1 MKKFLAFI
9 LSAIM
14 LFSVVSC
21 SSAYENYGDY
31 ISTDLSKI
39 SIEKAKI
46 LEKVADQILA
56 LREEGRDGFWVKLDD
71 KEAVAQNG
79 DKLNIDFD
87 VKDWKDPDD
96 NDFAPSEETKKGMKS
111 EGYDL
116 VLGSNSFIG
125 AYTVKDDADNIRNN
139 KGFEEQLIGAK
150 VNTNDTDNKEQDDKI
165 EVLVTFPDDY
175 KTKEL
180 QGVIVTFVVTVNSI
194 SRSTVDLTNKE
205 LIASLTYTFVDPD
218 AKDEDS
224 TEGEDNTAGEGNDN
238 VATTDAGDDANE
250 GGETE
255 EDENKVKFE
264 DLFKNSK
271 LEIDFS
277 SEDLGKFNTIFDI
290 KTVFD
295 ALAGK
300 NLYDEFEVVFTVPS
314 AEDLKK
320 DENDKEKNDKFE
332 PYAGREITVKFTL
345 NSLTA
350 LPEWNDE
357 YVKEQTKNEYESVK
371 AYEEY
376 LNEGYA
382 YEMALAAIIDGT
394 VVNDL
399 PEKEVK
405 TAYKNALRNSI
416 TNTIRTEKNADNG
429 IYSTSSSNYVYYE
442 IGNLTQKEYDM
453 YITDEVYAAACEYA
467 AEQAV
472 IAVKTYLVYEYLFDE
487 LGIELSNK
495 DYKARIKEAYNPLK
509 DAYKSIGINSQSDY
523 VEYMYGGKDEAIRS
537 LKIEML
543 NEKKAEIIALVTVV
557 AE

>member
-1 MKKFLAFI
+1 MKKILAFI

-21 SSAYENYGDY
+21 SNVYENYGDY

-87 VKDWKDPDD
+87 VKDWTDPDD
-96 NDFAPSEETKKGMKS
+96 NDFTPSEETKKGMKS

-116 VLGSNSFIG
+116 VLGSDSFIG

-150 VNTNDTDNKEQDDKI
+150 VNTNETDDKEKDDKI

-205 LIASLTYTFVDPD
+205 LVAALTYTFVDPD

-238 VATTDAGDDANE
+238 VATTDTDDDASE
-250 GGETE
+250 GDETE
-255 EDENKVKFE
+255 KEENKVKFE
-264 DLFKNSK
+264 DLFKNGK

-277 SEDLGKFNTIFDI
+277 SEDFGKFNTVFDI

-300 NLYDEFEVVFTVPS
+300 NLYDEFEIAFTVPS

-320 DENDKEKNDKFE
+320 DENDKDKNDKFE
-332 PYAGREITVKFTL
+332 PYAGRDITVKFTL
-345 NSLTA
+345 NSLTV

-394 VVNDL
+394 VIKDL

-442 IGNLTQKEYDM
+442 IGNLTQKEYNM

-472 IAVKTYLVYEYLFDE
+472 IAVKTYLVYEYLFNE
-487 LGIELSNK
+487 LGIELSSK
-495 DYKARIKEAYNPLK
+495 DYKAKIKEAYSPLK

-523 VEYMYGGKDEAIRS
+523 VEYMYGGKDEAMRS

-543 NEKKAEIIALVTVV
+543 NDKKAEIIALITVV